1 MNGTDNGCNRV
12 EEVLPSYIPG
22 MPSIKEENKNID
34 EVKH

>member
-1 MNGTDNGCNRV
+1 MLSYLYV
-12 EEVLPSYIPG
+12 LLLEEVLPSYIPG